1 MVGYIVQNWYTKKI
15 LWYTKFSD
23 LQVYLV
29 LVFSIFT
36 TRKVKICVKLT
47 VRTFR
52 VSPFMMLASISWVES
67 AVKTAPRPV
76 CACACVCMFVC
87 VCVCVCLRV
96 CMHVCVCVCVCVWA
110 YMCMGVYVYVCV
122 YDIDSE
128 LL

>member
-23 LQVYLV
+23 LQVYFV
-29 LVFSIFT
+29 FVFSIFT

-76 CACACVCMFVC
+76 CACACVCMC
-87 VCVCVCLRV
+87 VCVCVFA
-96 CMHVCVCVCVCVWA
+96 CMYACMCMCVC
-110 YMCMGVYVYVCV
+110 MCMGVYVYGCICVRVCV
-122 YDIDSE
+122 
-128 LL
+128 